1 MLLRAFSPDFGSG
14 QSISATTT
22 PSVIALGAYS
32 GGQCNALLVSNAGP
46 DPVFIR
52 VANTA
57 DTTAPSAADMRLLAG
72 VQGVIYIGVHREARS
87 LRAATAS
94 GTASVHVVEGVGGV

>member
-14 QSISATTT
+14 QAISATT
-22 PSVIALGAYS
+22 SSSAVALGARGS
-32 GGQCNALLVSNAGP
+32 SQCNALLISNAGP

-57 DTTAPSAADMRLLAG
+57 DATAAGAADMRLLAG
-72 VQGVIYIGVHREARS
+72 VQGVVYIGTHTEPRS
-87 LRAATAS
+87 LRAATAT